1 MLSLKTQPL
10 CCKKSMQMVM
20 PWHAP
25 GDSPRW
31 IPRQQSALIAT
42 HMSESSWTSSPV
54 KPSDDHR
61 IRYNKRYLPR
71 WALPQPLTHKIMF
84 SGSQFGDN
92 ILCSSRKPNQTC
104 LGPILSST
112 KHPPAQVPTWTNGAT
127 NESVGGLQNLPSA
140 ETEWLEIKDLQVI
153 LWYQPGAPT
162 GQTNSED
169 TSHRLWDQATPAT
182 LQWNQRM
189 GQGLLP
195 VDLRPL
201 LSHSQ
206 EIVSADLHLLPSN
219 NPMAYGRKTEKR
231 GRNMTGQAFTWKRPN
246 DLNDY
251 T

>member
-10 CCKKSMQMVM
+10 CCKKSRQMVM

-84 SGSQFGDN
+84 SGTQFGDN
-92 ILCSSRKPNQTC
+92 MLCSSRKPNHLPGANSQFYEA
-104 LGPILSST
+104 
-112 KHPPAQVPTWTNGAT
+112 PPAQVPTWTNGAT
-127 NESVGGLQNLPSA
+127 NESVGGLQSLPSA
-140 ETEWLEIKDLQVI
+140 ESEWLEIKDLQVI
-153 LWYQPGAPT
+153 LWHQPGALT

-189 GQGLLP
+189 GQGLPP

-219 NPMAYGRKTEKR
+219 NPMASGRKTEKR
-231 GRNMTGQAFTWKRPN
+231 GRNMKGRAFTWKRPN